1 MVEEKIIKLLKAK
14 DQEGLNLLIE
24 NYSGI
29 LYSVIKKVLIKF
41 PYLQDEVLNDAL
53 LGVWDHID
61 SFDPTRSSFKNWLA
75 SVARYKAID
84 ALRREVRHDFQ
95 TLDESYQE
103 GQEDAFNK
111 VLIKE
116 IFSYLDEDDR
126 KLFTA
131 LFLDGYSYEELA
143 QDLNIS
149 KNSLYSRVK
158 RARKKLKEEFN

>member
-1 MVEEKIIKLLKAK
+1 MVEEKIIKLLKAR
-14 DQEGLNLLIE
+14 DQEGLTILIE

-29 LYSVIKKVLIKF
+29 LYSVIKRVLIKF
-41 PYLQDEVLNDAL
+41 PCLQDEVLNDAL
-53 LGVWDHID
+53 LGVWENID

-95 TLDESYQE
+95 TLDENYQE

-116 IFSYLDEDDR
+116 IFSYLNEDDR

-143 QDLNIS
+143 QDLKTS

>member
-1 MVEEKIIKLLKAK
+1 MVEEKIIKLLAAR

-29 LYSVIKKVLIKF
+29 LYSIIKKVLIKF

-53 LGVWDHID
+53 LGVWENIN

-75 SVARYKAID
+75 SVARYMAID
-84 ALRREVRHDFQ
+84 ALRREVRHNYQ

-103 GQEDAFNK
+103 GQEDGFNK

-116 IFSYLDEDDR
+116 IFTYLDEDDR

-131 LFLDGYSYEELA
+131 LFLEGYSYEELA
-143 QDLNIS
+143 QDLKAS
-149 KNSLYSRVK
+149 KDSLYGRVK
-158 RARKKLKEEFN
+158 RAREKLKEEFN

>member
-29 LYSVIKKVLIKF
+29 LYSIIKRVLIKF

-95 TLDESYQE
+95 TLDENYQE
-103 GQEDAFNK
+103 GQEDGFNK

-131 LFLDGYSYEELA
+131 LFLDGFSYEELA

>member
-29 LYSVIKKVLIKF
+29 LYSVIKRVLIKF

-53 LGVWDHID
+53 LGVWDHIN
-61 SFDPTRSSFKNWLA
+61 SFNPARSSFKNWLA

-84 ALRREVRHDFQ
+84 ALRREVRHDHQ
-95 TLDESYQE
+95 VLDESYQKS
-103 GQEDAFNK
+103 QEDGFNK
-111 VLIKE
+111 VLIRE

-143 QDLNIS
+143 QDLKIS